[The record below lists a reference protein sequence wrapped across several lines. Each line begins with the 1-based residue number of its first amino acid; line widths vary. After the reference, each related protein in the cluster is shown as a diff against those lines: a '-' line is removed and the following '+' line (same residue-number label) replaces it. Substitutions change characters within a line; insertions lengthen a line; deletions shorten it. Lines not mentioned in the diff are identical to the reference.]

1 MVVLKKT
8 KVSWL
13 LYPERLDER
22 AKHQLNVRQG
32 TWELEFDQF
41 QRFPPYPWR
50 WLQSPEEHVLFGNAI
65 KQPGLEP
72 RRKTLPSRNFAE
84 KERALLC
91 ETLADAHLFVNIRW
105 IGEFGG
111 ANNSPT
117 AVNTHAAIPG
127 THLLRQSRKSEW
139 CSLLY
144 SPKNLNIILFND
156 SVLPDRMLKLEDSF
170 TWKLLEEWVDTL
182 GVLSAPNQI

>member
-1 MVVLKKT
+1 MVVFFKKKK
-8 KVSWL
+8 KVFWL
-13 LYPERLDER
+13 LYPKRLDER

-32 TWELEFDQF
+32 TWELELDQF

-50 WLQSPEEHVLFGNAI
+50 WLQSPEEHVLFGNAV

-72 RRKTLPSRNFAE
+72 KRKTLPSRKFAE
-84 KERALLC
+84 RERALRC
-91 ETLADAHLFVNIRW
+91 ETSADAHLFVNIRW

-111 ANNSPT
+111 ANNGPT

-127 THLLRQSRKSEW
+127 TDLLCQSRKSER

-156 SVLPDRMLKLEDSF
+156 SAS
-170 TWKLLEEWVDTL
+170 W
-182 GVLSAPNQI
+182 